1 MTFNET
7 NSQDLVLKTNISCHI
22 CQSNETLR
30 LVSPDDFFQVNY
42 LSHPGYGICLSVCN
56 KCHFIYTEFVHP
68 NVISNNFES
77 SKVGHTTELIKEFNT
92 YQNELC
98 QKQNEWLLNKI
109 PLKNDRILY
118 FSAGRSLYAEEFSNH
133 CDQLFVIDLIPS
145 FRIWAESRTELNAI
159 EEKSINEASYI
170 GTFDVIILPNVV
182 NRLSFIKSR
191 FLNFSRIL
199 KPGGIL
205 IFETPLTT
213 LEEVRAGHFG
223 HEEINFFSERSLNR
237 VISEQSNYRLKNF
250 ELNTALENDP
260 STIQIQSQIK
270 NERISA
276 RLILTNEKPNL
287 KYQNLHYN
295 KNDIDSIMQSL
306 SLASLMRAI
315 NLGDWLGFDT
325 IRDDIEHHINVEIN
339 KNKFN

>member
-1 MTFNET
+1 M
-7 NSQDLVLKTNISCHI
+7 
-22 CQSNETLR
+22 
-30 LVSPDDFFQVNY
+30 
-42 LSHPGYGICLSVCN
+42 
-56 KCHFIYTEFVHP
+56 
-68 NVISNNFES
+68 
-77 SKVGHTTELIKEFNT
+77 NT
-92 YQNELC
+92 YYC
-98 QKQNEWLLNKI
+98 
-109 PLKNDRILY
+109 
-118 FSAGRSLYAEEFSNH
+118 SS
-133 CDQLFVIDLIPS
+133 
-145 FRIWAESRTELNAI
+145 
-159 EEKSINEASYI
+159 
-170 GTFDVIILPNVV
+170 
-182 NRLSFIKSR
+182 
-191 FLNFSRIL
+191 
-199 KPGGIL
+199 
-205 IFETPLTT
+205 
-213 LEEVRAGHFG
+213 
-223 HEEINFFSERSLNR
+223 FFSERSLNR